1 MTSADSHV
9 GLLAVK
15 AVPAG
20 YVLLNLASMYEMI
33 SSMPAKEAKAGL
45 AAWAHSVA
53 GDDFDM
59 ACLRLDDD
67 KRR

>member
-1 MTSADSHV
+1 MLQSMEGSLRAHTRNHLSE
-9 GLLAVK
+9 LA
-15 AVPAG
+15 
-20 YVLLNLASMYEMI
+20 LLNLASMYELS

-45 AAWAHSVA
+45 AAWAHRVA